1 MIITTN
7 CMAYMTDVDS
17 PNSGESS
24 PKSGC
29 GQSCTSW
36 GGSVRGGFLP
46 LPASGVLWHSWASGC
61 TLQSLPCLHMAFW
74 SVFLPDLPLLS
85 YKGASHRLE
94 CPLQHQDSL
103 TWDTHL
109 LPNKG
114 TSTGART
121 ETSLLGR
128 HSLTYGR
135 YGNSQRDHKLSHFNS
150 RELWRQKSF
159 QDGEKTEAV
168 MNYFWKSNQFL
179 RLNLPNS
186 MLFLCGQKRE
196 TV

>member
-1 MIITTN
+1 MR
-7 CMAYMTDVDS
+7 Y
-17 PNSGESS
+17 
-24 PKSGC
+24 
-29 GQSCTSW
+29 GQDHT
-36 GGSVRGGFLP
+36 
-46 LPASGVLWHSWASGC
+46 LWRA
-61 TLQSLPCLHMAFW
+61 L
-74 SVFLPDLPLLS
+74 VFLALWQHHSSLHPHLLVTLLVAICSVSLCLCFSDLPLLS

-150 RELWRQKSF
+150 RELWRQKSL